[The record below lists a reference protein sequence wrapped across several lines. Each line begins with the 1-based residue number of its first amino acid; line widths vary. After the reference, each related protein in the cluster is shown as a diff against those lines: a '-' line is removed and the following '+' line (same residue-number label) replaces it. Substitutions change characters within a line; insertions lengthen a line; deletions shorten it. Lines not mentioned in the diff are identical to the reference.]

1 MGELALHAVA
11 LLVYPGALLV
21 FGLGLAAEL
30 AVSMVGPR
38 AAVRTL
44 LPAIGSPLGV
54 PAALLA
60 VLAAVQLA
68 IPFNPVHPVERNL
81 LVAAISLAG
90 VSWLGWA
97 RAWSGP
103 GEAARLLLVAQA
115 CWLVALLAPALISES
130 LRPQVLGAVAVPAAI
145 PLKIGSAA
153 LYLLCLPMLLGL
165 VPEGERQGGVSVTR
179 ALLWLPLCGLFAAL
193 FFPPAPDSPGGLL
206 RFAALTLAT
215 AGAAVLIGA
224 LARRRQPFPS
234 ALLYLRVAPA
244 LAALVLLVA
253 AATAV
258 LS

>member
-1 MGELALHAVA
+1 VA

-21 FGLGLAAEL
+21 CGLGLAAEL
-30 AVSMVGPR
+30 AVTRVAPR
-38 AAVRTL
+38 EAGHTL
-44 LPAIGSPLGV
+44 LRSIASPLGV
-54 PAALLA
+54 SGALLA

-81 LVAAISLAG
+81 LVAAVSLAG

-103 GEAARLLLVAQA
+103 PEGARLLLVAQA

-145 PLKIGSAA
+145 ALKIAAAA

-165 VPEGERQGGVSVTR
+165 VPEGERQSGVSLTR

-193 FFPPAPDSPGGLL
+193 FFPPAPDSGLGLL
-206 RFAALTLAT
+206 RFAALTLAV
-215 AGAAVLIGA
+215 AGAAVLIAA
-224 LARRRQPFPS
+224 LARRRQPFPT

-253 AATAV
+253 AAIAV
-258 LS
+258 QT